1 MNEFYYARL
10 SLKGHWSIL
19 HNSLPSL
26 RLWSRESP
34 YNFSLHLR
42 QILVTHMFARS
53 RVWLVASELEVH
65 PSKCLVSYL
74 RRLKRGLL
82 WNEGAWW
89 VSRVEGAIRGRGGDS
104 LLWVVGWLYFSVQS
118 SCRYGE
124 LNCRTN
130 CVHVWRPFLW
140 VRSALPS

>member
-19 HNSLPSL
+19 HNSLPAL

-34 YNFSLHLR
+34 YKIFLHLR

-53 RVWLVASELEVH
+53 RVLLVASELEVH

-89 VSRVEGAIRGRGGDS
+89 VSRVEGAIRGGEGGGGLGGWGGGWGGGWVS
-104 LLWVVGWLYFSVQS
+104 LLWVVGWLYFSIQS

-130 CVHVWRPFLW
+130 CV
-140 VRSALPS
+140 

>member
-34 YNFSLHLR
+34 YKFLLHLS

-89 VSRVEGAIRGRGGDS
+89 VSRVEGAIRGGGGCHCCGS
-104 LLWVVGWLYFSVQS
+104 LGGCTSLS
-118 SCRYGE
+118 S
-124 LNCRTN
+124 
-130 CVHVWRPFLW
+130 RP
-140 VRSALPS
+140 VAMAN

>member
-19 HNSLPSL
+19 HNSLPAL

-34 YNFSLHLR
+34 YKIFLHLR

-89 VSRVEGAIRGRGGDS
+89 VSRVEGAIRGRGGVS
-104 LLWVVGWLYFSVQS
+104 LLWVVGWLYFSIQS

-130 CVHVWRPFLW
+130 CVHVWRPFLR

>member
-34 YNFSLHLR
+34 YKFLLHLR

-82 WNEGAWW
+82 WHEGAWW
-89 VSRVEGAIRGRGGDS
+89 VSRGEGGIRGEGRS
-104 LLWVVGWLYFSVQS
+104 LLCVVGLLYLSV
-118 SCRYGE
+118 
-124 LNCRTN
+124 
-130 CVHVWRPFLW
+130 
-140 VRSALPS
+140 

>member
-74 RRLKRGLL
+74 RRLKRDLL
-82 WNEGAWW
+82 WNEGVWW
-89 VSRVEGAIRGRGGDS
+89 VSRVEGAIRGGGCHCCVLLACCTS
-104 LLWVVGWLYFSVQS
+104 LSSRPVAMANLLVARTASMFGVHFSGS
-118 SCRYGE
+118 DR
-124 LNCRTN
+124 LF
-130 CVHVWRPFLW
+130 P
-140 VRSALPS
+140 PK